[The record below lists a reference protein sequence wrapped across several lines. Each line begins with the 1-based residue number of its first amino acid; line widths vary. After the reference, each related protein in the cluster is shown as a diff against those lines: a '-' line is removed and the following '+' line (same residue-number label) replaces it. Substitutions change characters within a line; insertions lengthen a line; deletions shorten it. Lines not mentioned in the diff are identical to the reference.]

1 MNYTKKYNYN
11 DIRYGIKK
19 KYLIG
24 FILSIILTVIPF
36 LMVMYSTI
44 SHYNILCIVI
54 STAIIQIMV
63 HFICF
68 FHMNT
73 SFNDNWNF
81 IAFLFTILII
91 GIIIIGSLWIMNNLN
106 INMMLN

>member
-1 MNYTKKYNYN
+1 MNYTKKYDYN
-11 DIRYGIKK
+11 NIRYGIKK
-19 KYLIG
+19 NYLIG

-73 SFNDNWNF
+73 SSNDNWNF